1 MSLDRYRSKRQF
13 EKTPEP
19 PPGQPAALDGHR
31 FFIQRHSARRLHY
44 DLRLEIEGT
53 LKSWALPH
61 GPTLDP
67 AIKRLAV
74 HVEDHP
80 LEYGT
85 FEGTIPQGN
94 YGAGTVLLWDC
105 GRFEMLGE
113 LPAGDQLARGDFKFV
128 LHGQKLAGEF
138 ALVRTNRKV

>member
-1 MSLDRYRSKRQF
+1 MSLERYRKKRKFDQ
-13 EKTPEP
+13 TPEP
-19 PPGQPAALDGHR
+19 EPGQSQAAGNR
-31 FFIQRHSARRLHY
+31 FYIQRHSARRLHY
-44 DLRLEIEGT
+44 DLRLEIDGT

-85 FEGTIPQGN
+85 FEGTIPSGN
-94 YGAGTVLLWDC
+94 YGAGNVILWDR
-105 GRFEMLGE
+105 GTYEWLTE
-113 LPAGDQLARGDFKFV
+113 KTPPQQWEAGDLKF
-128 LHGQKLAGEF
+128 
-138 ALVRTNRKV
+138 